1 MVKIAFSGIPT
12 VGKTSVLAEVK
23 KILALKF
30 HVEEAEDVARASP
43 FDVDAKSGFVSQ
55 FFFLTTQINEE
66 NIRAMNHPDILLC
79 DRSILD
85 QWVYWKRM
93 AAQKEANGNLEEKTR
108 LLGTIFQFWIPTY
121 SLIFHVRTDP
131 RILKARKDSE
141 RGTRFSP
148 EEMRSMEEMFLDT
161 ITREQ
166 LKVADVWN
174 HQSVDESAQQVMIEL
189 SNLKII

>member
-85 QWVYWKRM
+85 QWVYWKRT
-93 AAQKEANGNLEEKTR
+93 AAQKEANGNLEGKTR
-108 LLGTIFQFWIPTY
+108 LLRTIFQFWIPTY

-131 RILKARKDSE
+131 RILKARKDFE
-141 RGTRFSP
+141 RGTRVSP
-148 EEMRSMEEMFLDT
+148 EEMRGMEEMFLDT
-161 ITREQ
+161 ITQEQ

>member
-148 EEMRSMEEMFLDT
+148 EEMRGMEEMFLDT